1 MINFIVSG
9 ACGKM
14 GSRILALAK
23 EDFDFRIVGAL
34 EANGKPEI
42 GKEVFSR
49 LKITDDLD
57 ALLVKGDVL
66 IDFTTPEATLTHLRQ
81 VVKARKAV
89 VIGTTGFTDQ
99 QMEEIHEASDVIP
112 ILLSPNM
119 SVGVNQFF
127 EIIRDVTKKI
137 GREYKIEITETHH
150 VHKKDAPSG
159 TAKKLAEIIAEAL
172 KGKPAQ
178 IPTRSIREG
187 EVVGIHTVTFT
198 GSQERIE
205 LTHTADSRD
214 TFALG
219 ALRAAKFIVGQPP
232 GLYNMQDV
240 LNQKS

>member
-1 MINFIVSG
+1 MINLIVSG
-9 ACGKM
+9 VCGKM
-14 GSRILALAK
+14 GSRILALARK
-23 EDFDFRIVGAL
+23 DSDFRIVGAL

-42 GKEVFSR
+42 GKEIFSGV
-49 LKITDDLD
+49 KVTDDLD
-57 ALLVKGDVL
+57 PLLAKGDVL
-66 IDFTTPEATLTHLRQ
+66 IDFTTPEATLAHLRQ
-81 VVKARKAV
+81 VVKARKAI

-99 QMEEIHEASDVIP
+99 QMEEIHKASNVISL
-112 ILLSPNM
+112 LLSPNM

-127 EIIRDVTKKI
+127 EMIRDITKKI

-159 TAKKLAEIIAEAL
+159 TAKKLAEIMAEVL
-172 KGKPAQ
+172 NKKPEE

-187 EVVGIHTVTFT
+187 EVVGIHTVTFI

-219 ALRAAKFIVGQPP
+219 ALRGAKFVAKQKP
-232 GLYNMQDV
+232 GLYAMKDV
-240 LNQKS
+240 LTRC

>member
-1 MINFIVSG
+1 MINLIVSG

-14 GSRILALAK
+14 GRRILALAR
-23 EDFDFRIVGAL
+23 EDSNFRIVGAL

-81 VVKARKAV
+81 VVKARKSI

-112 ILLSPNM
+112 LLLSPNM

-159 TAKKLAEIIAEAL
+159 TAKKLAEIIAEVL
-172 KGKPAQ
+172 KKKPEG

-219 ALRAAKFIVGQPP
+219 ALRAAKFVVQQKP
-232 GLYNMQDV
+232 GFYAMKDV
-240 LNQKS
+240 LTLY